1 MLFRSDVEVI
11 IEIEHL
17 GRPVGRIVYIGTI
30 FVENAVSGDV
40 HVGFEHYSGTV
51 CIQLCINEHT
61 VLQTVNV

>member
-1 MLFRSDVEVI
+1 MLFRSEVI

-40 HVGFEHYSGTV
+40 HVLSLIHILFYV
-51 CIQLCINEHT
+51 CEGQ
-61 VLQTVNV
+61 